1 MALVRWSP
9 FADSM
14 NRIDPYGA
22 FGDLRAEMNRM
33 FGNVFGPVGSP
44 STGPGGSPSTAQAA
58 WAPVVDMHATN
69 DDLIVTAELP
79 GVPDKEVQVSV
90 TGDVLTIRGQRHSA
104 DGTKDAHYSWGE
116 RWFGQFERHIGLPFP
131 VNAAAVKASLKEG
144 ILTVTLPK
152 ADELKPRQ
160 IKIEAV

>member
-14 NRIDPYGA
+14 SRIDPYRT

-33 FGNVFGPVGSP
+33 FGNVFGP
-44 STGPGGSPSTAQAA
+44 GGAPSTAPVV

-79 GVPDKEVQVSV
+79 GVRDKEVEVSV
-90 TGDVLTIRGQRHSA
+90 TGDVLSIRGQRHGA
-104 DGTKDAHYSWGE
+104 DGAKDAHYSWGE

-131 VNAAAVKASLKEG
+131 VNAAAVKASLKDG
-144 ILTVTLPK
+144 VLTVTLPK
-152 ADELKPRQ
+152 ADEVKPRQ
-160 IKIEAV
+160 IKIEAF